1 MKKRDL
7 LRTHA
12 ALTVLVNAYQQST
25 NPGHSDL
32 DREQPHRFDVRGT
45 LGDFRDAYWA
55 LSAVEAE
62 IVKKGWS

>member
-7 LRTHA
+7 LRTLNA
-12 ALTVLVNAYQQST
+12 MRILVNAYESST

-32 DREQPHRFDVRGT
+32 DREQPHRFDVSAT

-55 LSAVEAE
+55 LHALEGEA
-62 IVKKGWS
+62 KSKGWA